1 MYHLAGTEAAALVTW
16 SLGTGLAAGL
26 LASRP
31 LTIAASGIAAA
42 WLMLD
47 GFDFW
52 GGTPFP
58 LGFPLLAA
66 ALWAVCLHG
75 EPGRRLASKVGP
87 LGFLAREIAD
97 EVPAILREM
106 ASEPTS

>member
-1 MYHLAGTEAAALVTW
+1 M
-16 SLGTGLAAGL
+16 
-26 LASRP
+26 
-31 LTIAASGIAAA
+31 
-42 WLMLD
+42 
-47 GFDFW
+47 
-52 GGTPFP
+52 
-58 LGFPLLAA
+58 AA

-75 EPGRRLASKVGP
+75 EAGRRLASKVGP